1 MKSIGLSIIFILLS
15 GCAATPTG
23 NIEAFG
29 NAAKGVTEKINNVIN
44 EFNSAKVNNE
54 LTKIAQHKRPITISK
69 LDPIKK
75 VIIGDVDKK
84 KYALYKANKA
94 IGAYADALSGLAKS
108 GSENEIDLAA
118 SKLYSSFHNFNEQY
132 KVLAETD
139 DILIKGKTSAR
150 IGSIIA
156 AIGGAYADKKRGE
169 AIKSIVI
176 KSDPYIQS
184 IGDVII
190 KEFLKGVIEERLYTI
205 KHTELSG
212 YIKDYNAKV
221 TKSLFSA
228 KKKSLNKIYEK
239 YIEMQSSSA
248 SITQAIKAI
257 KEIKRTHKILKNE
270 VEKDRFSSKE
280 LVASIGRLK
289 DIESHYDDLEAM
301 MLSCETEIVADD
313 KKGIICKKSN

>member
-1 MKSIGLSIIFILLS
+1 MKSAGLSILFILLS

-29 NAAKGVTEKINNVIN
+29 NATKGVTEKINNVIN

-54 LTKIAQHKRPITISK
+54 LTKIAQRKKPITISK

-75 VIIGDVDKK
+75 VIIGDADKK

-108 GSENEIDLAA
+108 GSDNEIDLAA
-118 SKLYSSFHNFNEQY
+118 SKLYSSLHNFNEQY

-139 DILIKGKTSAR
+139 NNLIKDKTSAG

-184 IGDVII
+184 ISDVII

-221 TKSLFSA
+221 AKALFST
-228 KKKSLNKIYEK
+228 KKKALNKIYDK
-239 YIEMQSSSA
+239 YLEMQSSSA

-257 KEIKRTHKILKNE
+257 KEIKKTHTILKNE

-313 KKGIICKKSN
+313 TKGIICKKSE